1 MKKRFILL
9 IDFSPLSGNLIQ
21 YACDW
26 ALQENAEI
34 LVVHETS
41 PMIPGFSDNES
52 RESIIKEI
60 NEEALLTLKNLVN
73 EFLPPGLKANFLVS
87 EKHLQLM
94 VDELLEQDFEDLI
107 FAGLKESGLFE
118 KYFLKSKVLQLI
130 ENSDAII
137 VAMPQEIKNYSH
149 DNIFVA
155 ISDKSDLNILE
166 LNNFLKF
173 IDVNNT
179 KITFFYLAKP
189 NEETLEIERQLRNLT
204 ELFANRFNT
213 SFEIY
218 EANNPKK
225 DIKKVIN
232 NKIDEILVVQR
243 GSRLLTDQLFRRFLI
258 HDLVHEGETPLVVL
272 P

>member
-87 EKHLQLM
+87 EEHLQLM

-107 FAGLKESGLFE
+107 FAGF
-118 KYFLKSKVLQLI
+118 
-130 ENSDAII
+130 
-137 VAMPQEIKNYSH
+137 
-149 DNIFVA
+149 
-155 ISDKSDLNILE
+155 
-166 LNNFLKF
+166 
-173 IDVNNT
+173 
-179 KITFFYLAKP
+179 TFNAF
-189 NEETLEIERQLRNLT
+189 
-204 ELFANRFNT
+204 
-213 SFEIY
+213 
-218 EANNPKK
+218 
-225 DIKKVIN
+225 
-232 NKIDEILVVQR
+232 
-243 GSRLLTDQLFRRFLI
+243 
-258 HDLVHEGETPLVVL
+258 
-272 P
+272 

>member
-26 ALQENAEI
+26 AFQESAEI
-34 LVVHETS
+34 MVVHETS
-41 PMIPGFSDNES
+41 PMIPGFSDNDS
-52 RESIIKEI
+52 RELIIQEI
-60 NEEALLTLKNLVN
+60 NQEALDNLKNLVN
-73 EFLPPGLKANFLVS
+73 QFLPPGIKASYIVS
-87 EKHLQLM
+87 EKHFQLT
-94 VDELLEQDFEDLI
+94 VDELIDQEYDDLI
-107 FAGLKESGLFE
+107 FTGLKESGLFE

-130 ENSDAII
+130 ENTEAIV
-137 VAMPQEIKNYSH
+137 VAMPQDIKTYSH

-155 ISDKSDLNILE
+155 VSEKNNLNILE
-166 LNNFLKF
+166 LHNFLKF
-173 IDVNNT
+173 IDVKNT

-189 NEETLEIERQLRNLT
+189 NEETFEIEKQLRSLT
-204 ELFANRFNT
+204 ELFADRFTT
-213 SFEIY
+213 SYEIY